1 MKELSSRHEEDSKA
15 ALVELASQKDKA
27 MECAIQE
34 WEADK
39 RKLIE
44 NVLYS
49 VSSCNNNNS
58 FLLFLSFRF

>member
-15 ALVELASQKDKA
+15 ALLELASQKDKA
-27 MECAIQE
+27 METAMHE

-44 NVLYS
+44 NVFT
-49 VSSCNNNNS
+49 S
-58 FLLFLSFRF
+58 FNYI